1 MFVSID
7 GPLPHHGSYPEMKA
21 HLFRFTYLASIATAM
36 IGWVWMFVA
45 IIEWAM

>member
-1 MFVSID
+1 MFVGAK
-7 GPLPHHGSYPEMKA
+7 GPLPRPESWSEMKA

>member
-1 MFVSID
+1 
-7 GPLPHHGSYPEMKA
+7 MKG

-45 IIEWAM
+45 IIDWAM